1 METLSDNAAI
11 VYQTHKVSAA
21 KMAAGLCSSGF
32 RCVTMTDC
40 VPAGVAGLSEGRA
53 LPVRDEEDLGQQRE
67 RPRHLAGVQ
76 LLCGPRRCAGEH
88 ARLGFLKI

>member
-1 METLSDNAAI
+1 MNA
-11 VYQTHKVSAA
+11 
-21 KMAAGLCSSGF
+21 
-32 RCVTMTDC
+32 C

-53 LPVRDEEDLGQQRE
+53 VPVCHEEDLGQQRE

-88 ARLGFLKI
+88 MRGLAF